1 MSVVIKQTKILI
13 MLMTKIVIIVIIEE
27 LVSLTKVAVI
37 MMTDRQNSMEKKNKL
52 KYKLRNWSGKLLLKE
67 KSFKK

>member
-1 MSVVIKQTKILI
+1 
-13 MLMTKIVIIVIIEE
+13 MLMTKTVIIVIIEE
-27 LVSLTKVAVI
+27 LVSLTKVVVI

-67 KSFKK
+67 KSFKKRRI

>member
-1 MSVVIKQTKILI
+1 
-13 MLMTKIVIIVIIEE
+13 MLMTKTVIILIIEE
-27 LVSLTKVAVI
+27 LVSLTKVVVI

-67 KSFKK
+67 KSFKKRRI

>member
-1 MSVVIKQTKILI
+1 